1 MAGGFFYSIGY
12 ISTKIENLGKTKF
25 TNPTT
30 AFSKSLVEGS
40 NHAKKEFDQ
49 SKKNS
54 TERKVT
60 TLVPKNA
67 KPVQKKK
74 KKKKKVTKKK
84 TVTKKKK

>member
-30 AFSKSLVEGS
+30 AFSKSLLEGS
-40 NHAKKEFDQ
+40 NHAKKEFDH

-54 TERKVT
+54 TKRKAT
-60 TLVPKNA
+60 TLISKNI

-74 KKKKKVTKKK
+74 VAKKK

>member
-30 AFSKSLVEGS
+30 VFSKSLLEGS
-40 NHAKKEFDQ
+40 NHAKKEFDH

-54 TERKVT
+54 TKRKVT
-60 TLVPKNA
+60 ALVSKNT
-67 KPVQKKK
+67 KPVQ
-74 KKKKKVTKKK
+74 KKKKVTKKK

>member
-30 AFSKSLVEGS
+30 AYSKSLVEGS

-54 TERKVT
+54 TKRKAT
-60 TLVPKNA
+60 TLVSKNI
-67 KPVQKKK
+67 KPVQ
-74 KKKKKVTKKK
+74 KKKKVTKKK
-84 TVTKKKK
+84 TATKKKK

>member
-12 ISTKIENLGKTKF
+12 IATKMENLGKTKF

-54 TERKVT
+54 TKRKTT

-74 KKKKKVTKKK
+74 KVTKKK

>member
-12 ISTKIENLGKTKF
+12 IATKIENLGKTKF

-54 TERKVT
+54 TKRKVK

-67 KPVQKKK
+67 KPVQKKR
-74 KKKKKVTKKK
+74 KVTKKK

>member
-12 ISTKIENLGKTKF
+12 IATKIENLGKTKF

-54 TERKVT
+54 SKRKTT
-60 TLVPKNA
+60 TLVPKNS
-67 KPVQKKK
+67 KPVQ
-74 KKKKKVTKKK
+74 KKKKVTKKK

>member
-30 AFSKSLVEGS
+30 AFSKSLLEGS
-40 NHAKKEFDQ
+40 NHAKKEFDH

-54 TERKVT
+54 TKRKVT
-60 TLVPKNA
+60 TIVSKNT
-67 KPVQKKK
+67 KPVRKKK
-74 KKKKKVTKKK
+74 KLLKRKL
-84 TVTKKKK
+84 

>member
-12 ISTKIENLGKTKF
+12 IATKIENLGKTKF

-54 TERKVT
+54 AKTKAT
-60 TLVPKNA
+60 TLVSKNV
-67 KPVQKKK
+67 KPAQ
-74 KKKKKVTKKK
+74 KKKKVTKKK
-84 TVTKKKK
+84 TVAKKKK